1 MVPIYFLTVMSV
13 GCCVGFSLVV
23 VSRGCG
29 PVTVRGLFTAVASAV
44 TEHGLSGARASAA
57 VAPGL

>member
-1 MVPIYFLTVMSV
+1 MSV

-29 PVTVRGLFTAVASAV
+29 PVTVRGLCTALVSSAV
-44 TEHGLSGARASAA
+44 TEHGLSGARAPAA